1 MGKMDDTFSE
11 NETSPLKITPKRPDK
26 PDDGD
31 KSDKSDNFDKSDKC
45 VNADDS
51 LVEIREQIH
60 HLSFT
65 RVINQCR
72 LVSWDE

>member
-1 MGKMDDTFSE
+1 MDDTFSE
-11 NETSPLKITPKRPDK
+11 NETSPLKITRKRPDK
-26 PDDGD
+26 PDDG
-31 KSDKSDNFDKSDKC
+31 DKSDKC

-51 LVEIREQIH
+51 LVEIRKQIH